1 MIVIP
6 SGSFKMVDLSGDG
19 SKSEK
24 PVGWVRL
31 NYSFA
36 VGKYEVT
43 LGEYKPL
50 MGWANLDWKYNRKPM
65 EMVSWR
71 NEKEFVKELSSKSG
85 K

>member
-1 MIVIP
+1 
-6 SGSFKMVDLSGDG
+6 
-19 SKSEK
+19 
-24 PVGWVRL
+24 
-31 NYSFA
+31 
-36 VGKYEVT
+36 
-43 LGEYKPL
+43 